1 MLSIKKQIIAQSH
14 PNIGRSALS
23 YSEYKQ
29 VMPNFKMTRFLTTT
43 LLLTFGLTSFGQKIS
58 VDTLFIPRIEKF
70 SNVQNQKLKFP
81 IIRTGNPQ
89 IDNLINTDIKNRFTN
104 NEYPDLSTDSTLI
117 KWADGI
123 IYLDF
128 QVPYIKNGL
137 ISLSISAEGC
147 GAYCTGWTDYF
158 TYNYVTGK
166 YVTIDHIINTTGKFR
181 NRVIADRKKQYEQQ
195 KKELKEMLI
204 DKNAE
209 LDEDTYKWA
218 LEQYENCEKEF
229 TFGSFTLHFDHLEI
243 IEKCYLPNAIKNLT
257 PIIEL
262 KYKYADIKEDLKIR
276 N

>member
-1 MLSIKKQIIAQSH
+1 
-14 PNIGRSALS
+14 
-23 YSEYKQ
+23 
-29 VMPNFKMTRFLTTT
+29 MPNFKMTRFLTTI

-104 NEYPDLSTDSTLI
+104 NEYPDLSTDSTLN

-128 QVPYIKNGL
+128 QVTYIKNGL

-158 TYNYVTGK
+158 TYNYVTGQ
-166 YVTIDHIINTTGKFR
+166 YVTIDHIIDTTGKFR
-181 NRVIADRKKQYEQQ
+181 NRIITDRNKQYEQQ
-195 KKELKEMLI
+195 KKELKKMLL

-243 IEKCYLPNAIKNLT
+243 IEKCYLPNAIKHLT

-262 KYKYADIKEDLKIR
+262 KYKYADIKEDLKIK